1 MLSREA
7 ILAAQDLK
15 TEDVSVPEWGGVVRV
30 AVMTGTARDAWEQS
44 LVPASKGEA
53 PNVANIRARLVAAC
67 AVDESGARLFTDTD
81 AVALGAKSAAAL
93 ERVAKACQRL
103 NGLTAEEAET
113 ARGN

>member
-7 ILAAQDLK
+7 ILAADDLK
-15 TEDVSVPEWGGVVRV
+15 SEEVSVPEWGGTVRV
-30 AVMTGTARDAWEQS
+30 AMMTGTVRDAWEQS
-44 LVPASKGEA
+44 LVPAGKGQA

-67 AVDESGARLFTDTD
+67 AVDETGARLFSDAD
-81 AVALGAKSAAAL
+81 AVALGNKSAAAL

-103 NGLTAEEAET
+103 NGLTAEEAEA